1 MDRALELVRLLADG
15 GLHSGQAIASAL
27 RMTRAGV
34 WKTAKKV
41 RERLGLR
48 IESVRGRGYRL
59 DAPLDL
65 LDAGR
70 ILGALDPQAQT
81 LIARLEIHDQIDS
94 TNARLMAEAQ
104 AGAPTG
110 SVCVAEHQTAG
121 RGRRGRVWVSP
132 FGSNLSLSLLWRYP
146 LAPAALGGVSLA
158 AGVAAARVLRD
169 QGVQD
174 LNLKWPNDLLWKRRK
189 LGGLLLEVGGEA
201 QGPSFLV
208 AGLGINLRMPE
219 EQGRHIDQPWTDLAS
234 ALGGPLPGRSDLTAR
249 LIAALGA
256 ALDCYGRLG
265 LEPFLADWDD
275 FDGLRGEAVRL
286 ELGDR
291 VIEGIHAGIAPDG
304 ALRLETARGVQTF
317 HAGEVRLRAAEAS
330 QP

>member
-15 GLHSGQAIASAL
+15 GLHSGQAIANEL

-34 WKTAKKV
+34 WKTANKV

-104 AGAPTG
+104 AGAPSG

-146 LAPAALGGVSLA
+146 
-158 AGVAAARVLRD
+158 
-169 QGVQD
+169 
-174 LNLKWPNDLLWKRRK
+174 
-189 LGGLLLEVGGEA
+189 
-201 QGPSFLV
+201 
-208 AGLGINLRMPE
+208 
-219 EQGRHIDQPWTDLAS
+219 
-234 ALGGPLPGRSDLTAR
+234 
-249 LIAALGA
+249 
-256 ALDCYGRLG
+256 
-265 LEPFLADWDD
+265 
-275 FDGLRGEAVRL
+275 
-286 ELGDR
+286 
-291 VIEGIHAGIAPDG
+291 
-304 ALRLETARGVQTF
+304 
-317 HAGEVRLRAAEAS
+317 
-330 QP
+330 